1 MEFIT
6 ASLEMFPKSEELA
19 IAGVNLALSNNDLN
33 KAEEFFN
40 AAAEVSPKNKVLF
53 SNMGSIYLTAADKAY
68 NERSEE
74 HTSELQS
81 RPHLVCR
88 LLLEKKKKRYKQNP

>member
-68 NERSEE
+68 NEFARMEITAEGYQRSEE

-88 LLLEKKKKRYKQNP
+88 LL

>member
-1 MEFIT
+1 
-6 ASLEMFPKSEELA
+6 MFPKSEELA

-53 SNMGSIYLTAADKAY
+53 SDMGSIYLTAADKAY
-68 NERSEE
+68 NEFARMEITAEGYQQKSDEVE
-74 HTSELQS
+74 DLYAKA
-81 RPHLVCR
+81 
-88 LLLEKKKKRYKQNP
+88 EKKIGRASCRERG